1 MIRVAREAG
10 AREGWEQEEDGA
22 WGPQAGADTPQ
33 LVLALRR
40 QGSREQAWN
49 LRLLGRAVARRL
61 PQLRVTLACV
71 DRDLPALPDVMAAAT
86 STSVVVPLWLCGT
99 DRVQRQ
105 LFTASAL
112 SRHSVQV
119 AAPLG
124 PDPLVADVLAWR
136 LRAAGARSGEPVV
149 LAVPGP
155 ADPDGHLDVVR
166 AAAMLR
172 ARWGGAA
179 IAVAYTAGSPRTVDA
194 AVRALRQTG
203 ARRVAVAPYMLMPGM
218 DAGSVA
224 LQAEQAGVSL
234 VAEPPGMH
242 PLVVELVVRRYLAAM
257 ESARSRIVA
266 A

>member
-1 MIRVAREAG
+1 
-10 AREGWEQEEDGA
+10 
-22 WGPQAGADTPQ
+22 
-33 LVLALRR
+33 
-40 QGSREQAWN
+40 
-49 LRLLGRAVARRL
+49 
-61 PQLRVTLACV
+61 
-71 DRDLPALPDVMAAAT
+71 
-86 STSVVVPLWLCGT
+86 
-99 DRVQRQ
+99 
-105 LFTASAL
+105 
-112 SRHSVQV
+112 
-119 AAPLG
+119 
-124 PDPLVADVLAWR
+124 
-136 LRAAGARSGEPVV
+136 VV